1 MGQTD
6 CRELIRSAFAH
17 RPYPGDN
24 KIAVTNER
32 YPDYEGHQV
41 ANFFKGRD
49 WRRVALE
56 TLLNEY
62 QGDPHATMSFMFDE
76 GFCYYLPAFL
86 LMALDPQGGEIADSL
101 VFALTAPEQHAAGD
115 FDRFRARMER
125 LSTEE
130 RAAVICTLRRLVELY
145 DRDGLPINP
154 AKVALQRYWEPS

>member
-1 MGQTD
+1 M
-6 CRELIRSAFAH
+6 H

-41 ANFFKGRD
+41 AHFFRGRD
-49 WRRVALE
+49 WRQVALE

-62 QGDPHATMSFMFDE
+62 HGDPHATMSFMLDE

-101 VFALTAPEQHAAGD
+101 VFALTAPEQHAGKD
-115 FDRFRARMER
+115 FDRFCARMER
-125 LSTEE
+125 LSTDE
-130 RAAVICTLRRLVELY
+130 RAAVICTLRCLVELY

-154 AKVALQRYWEPS
+154 AKVAWQRYWAPS